1 MFSDETV
8 EIGGTGSNAGSEN
21 IYVSVLPDVP
31 AAATTSAA
39 PEELDFD
46 DLAKR
51 FEALKKK

>member
-1 MFSDETV
+1 M